1 MGVCRR
7 GGETFENVFF
17 LMPRRED
24 KEERGRA
31 LLLLSPSCF
40 VILLS
45 IRSLPFLWFCKWGV
59 CVKEAWSTVSP
70 ALLTSAKK
78 REREKRP
85 KDKAALKCSRASAGA
100 AAGATARV
108 QAQRCNKEERSWMRE
123 REGKGGRES
132 GRGLVMSL
140 LWCVFVLCAT
150 RRLSS
155 THGNTHRREWYRNQV
170 QARTEMHETHAVTQ
184 KHEK

>member
-1 MGVCRR
+1 MGVCR

-24 KEERGRA
+24 EEERGRA

-59 CVKEAWSTVSP
+59 CEGGMKHCEPSSVDISE
-70 ALLTSAKK
+70 KK

-100 AAGATARV
+100 AAGGTARV
-108 QAQRCNKEERSWMRE
+108 QAQRCNKEEGSWMRE
-123 REGKGGRES
+123 REKEKGG
-132 GRGLVMSL
+132 GRVEGGWWWVSSDVSL
-140 LWCVFVLCAT
+140 CSVPLGVSHPLMEI
-150 RRLSS
+150 
-155 THGNTHRREWYRNQV
+155 HRREWYRNQV
-170 QARTEMHETHAVTQ
+170 QARTEMHETHAVAQ